1 MASYELASQ
10 FTEDVFAK
18 EDLIC
23 ERSACAAKILKGDPC
38 FYIATIVI
46 GQRGRFVCATCHQ
59 HYQGKAATS
68 MRPTAQRPNPQRP
81 NPQHPN
87 PQGNAQVIRQN
98 INAAWRPAVAQ
109 QPPPRVVATSAGP
122 DIAVPSSW
130 AQPGYSVNHAQYG
143 AERECWAKQAYAV
156 PPAETISLEIT
167 AVREGGNRRKGARGI
182 PFGNIC
188 EGRKDVDA
196 RIDAPGLIT
205 LSLDTILPKIQ
216 AFATG
221 FPWRQDQFVIRDG
234 GWVDLSTHPPCQ
246 PYFYS
251 QCTQATRKGLRAMT
265 FKLKQFLL
273 YVVVPTAQ
281 WEDYE
286 TWLEKAE
293 EERFSMGS
301 QSEPLFLPSA
311 TRSVHSSVQ
320 SSALASK
327 HHLKL
332 ALSKAPVKRPF
343 QREIA
348 SVPSS
353 PPLKKMASANSGGTT
368 DIDVRQMLTVQHE
381 NIEFFPIPT
390 RPLSVILDDPKLH
403 AAFRTDTELS
413 HSGRLTVQTSTDDML
428 GIGGFKTAHPG
439 FLTLLSAPEIPL
451 GSRPRQKVAVKRPF
465 YKKYPP
471 GSSTNPIN
479 FSNGRYT
486 ISDELPKLFR
496 EANVLYWARSL
507 LTFAYEYIDHCV
519 ANSSDT
525 PPFHIPRLRFVEA
538 GLALSHDHTQP
549 GHKSKSLTMPRA
561 GYLVEEL
568 ITDDFIKYIHNM
580 DCNPMLDPYEVGY
593 EIAEFLACTQ
603 HIQFAKTGGLA
614 FISDYQGGLEIL
626 SDPQV
631 LTHPLVNKGKDDIF
645 GDGNIERAVSTFE
658 KEHNCNKFCKWS
670 GFKLKI
676 YEKLEIDEAE
686 TETD

>member
-46 GQRGRFVCATCHQ
+46 GQRGRFVCATCHR

-81 NPQHPN
+81 NPQ
-87 PQGNAQVIRQN
+87 GNAQVIRQN

-109 QPPPRVVATSAGP
+109 QLPPRVVATSAGP

-143 AERECWAKQAYAV
+143 AERERWAKQAYAV
-156 PPAETISLEIT
+156 PPVETISLEIT

-234 GWVDLSTHPPCQ
+234 GWVDLSTHPPRQ

-251 QCTQATRKGLRAMT
+251 QCTQATRKGLRTMT
-265 FKLKQFLL
+265 FKSKQFLL

-293 EERFSMGS
+293 E
-301 QSEPLFLPSA
+301 SEPLFLPSA
-311 TRSVHSSVQ
+311 TRSIHSSTLAVAGTQ
-320 SSALASK
+320 ADLLTISSVEAPSEV
-327 HHLKL
+327 

-353 PPLKKMASANSGGTT
+353 PPLKKMASANVGFRSPDREQLREVLQSGGTT

-403 AAFRTDTELS
+403 AAFRTDTKLS

-428 GIGGFKTAHPG
+428 GVGGFKTAHPG
-439 FLTLLSAPEIPL
+439 FLMLLSAPEIPL
-451 GSRPRQKVAVKRPF
+451 GSRPCQKVTVKRPF

-479 FSNGRYT
+479 FSIGRYT

-507 LTFAYEYIDHCV
+507 LTFAYEYIDHC
-519 ANSSDT
+519 
-525 PPFHIPRLRFVEA
+525 A